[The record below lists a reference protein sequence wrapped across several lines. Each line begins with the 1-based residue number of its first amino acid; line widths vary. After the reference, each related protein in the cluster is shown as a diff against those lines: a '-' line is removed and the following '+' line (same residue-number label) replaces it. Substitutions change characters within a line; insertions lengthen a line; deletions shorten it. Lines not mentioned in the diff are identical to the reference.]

1 MRTILIMIPEPN
13 ANYSYFDS
21 DSYSLC
27 DLDIYCMQDC
37 QLLLE
42 WIGMGFVGL
51 IAVAILLMIRELL

>member
-1 MRTILIMIPEPN
+1 MIPEPN